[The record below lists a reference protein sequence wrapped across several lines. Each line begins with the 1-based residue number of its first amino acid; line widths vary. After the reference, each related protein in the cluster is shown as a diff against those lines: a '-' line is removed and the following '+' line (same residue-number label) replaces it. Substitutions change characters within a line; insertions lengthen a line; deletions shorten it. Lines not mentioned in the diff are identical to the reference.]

1 MVTVESML
9 NATKEAP
16 SIWLEYVNK
25 KQCLKDN
32 AYVFCFF
39 EGEDRKYYND
49 RVEEHLTDI
58 QILGYV
64 CGNRDEVIKVY
75 KKILS
80 EKDD

>member
-49 RVEEHLTDI
+49 RILNHMKLMTMFIKRQNI
-58 QILGYV
+58 QLRIFIV
-64 CGNRDEVIKVY
+64 RKV
-75 KKILS
+75 L
-80 EKDD
+80 